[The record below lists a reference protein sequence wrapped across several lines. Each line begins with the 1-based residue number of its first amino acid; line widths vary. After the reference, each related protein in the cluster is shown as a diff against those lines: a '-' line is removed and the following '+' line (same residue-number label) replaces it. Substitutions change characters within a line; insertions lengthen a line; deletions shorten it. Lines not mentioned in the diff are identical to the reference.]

1 MSGAPFRAIGGAV
14 VSDHGAMALAEAR
27 TLATFY
33 AFEANSPFT
42 GAVWRRMADERAR
55 ALERAATDA
64 ERWRRAAGWADPEAA
79 DQA

>member
-1 MSGAPFRAIGGAV
+1 MSGASFRAVGGAI
-14 VSDHGAMALAEAR
+14 VSDHGAMALAEVR
-27 TLATFY
+27 SLAVFY
-33 AFEANSPFT
+33 ASVAKSPFA
-42 GAVWRRMADERAR
+42 GATWRRLADERAR